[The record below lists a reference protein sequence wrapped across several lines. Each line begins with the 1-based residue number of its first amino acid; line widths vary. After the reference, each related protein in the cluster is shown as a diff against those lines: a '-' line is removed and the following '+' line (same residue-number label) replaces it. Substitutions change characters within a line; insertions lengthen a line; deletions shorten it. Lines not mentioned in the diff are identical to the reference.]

1 MMAKS
6 SIQDMSLM
14 TFPFLSMRSLRG
26 GIVILVLL
34 EFVVGVISVV
44 DVADDL
50 VLLLL
55 LYTDGGRGSRCL
67 PHMNTTVRMKK

>member
-26 GIVILVLL
+26 GIVIVVLL
-34 EFVVGVISVV
+34 EFVVGVIISVV
-44 DVADDL
+44 DDVDDL
-50 VLLLL
+50 FLM
-55 LYTDGGRGSRCL
+55 LYTDGGRGSRCR
-67 PHMNTTVRMKK
+67 PHMITTVRMKK

>member
-1 MMAKS
+1 MAKS

-44 DVADDL
+44 DDADL
-50 VLLLL
+50 VLM
-55 LYTDGGRGSRCL
+55 LYTDGGRSSRCR

>member
-26 GIVILVLL
+26 GIILVLS
-34 EFVVGVISVV
+34 EFVLVGVISVV
-44 DVADDL
+44 DDADDL
-50 VLLLL
+50 VLAVGA
-55 LYTDGGRGSRCL
+55 DRI
-67 PHMNTTVRMKK
+67 

>member
-26 GIVILVLL
+26 GIIIVVLS
-34 EFVVGVISVV
+34 EFVLVVVISVV
-44 DVADDL
+44 DGADDL
-50 VLLLL
+50 VLLL
-55 LYTDGGRGSRCL
+55 
-67 PHMNTTVRMKK
+67 

>member
-44 DVADDL
+44 DGADDL
-50 VLLLL
+50 VLLL
-55 LYTDGGRGSRCL
+55 
-67 PHMNTTVRMKK
+67 

>member
-26 GIVILVLL
+26 GIIIVVLL
-34 EFVVGVISVV
+34 EFVVGVISIVGG
-44 DVADDL
+44 ADDL
-50 VLLLL
+50 VLLL
-55 LYTDGGRGSRCL
+55 
-67 PHMNTTVRMKK
+67 

>member
-26 GIVILVLL
+26 GIIIVVLL
-34 EFVVGVISVV
+34 EFVVVVISVV
-44 DVADDL
+44 DDVDDL
-50 VLLLL
+50 FLM
-55 LYTDGGRGSRCL
+55 LYTDGGRGSRCR
-67 PHMNTTVRMKK
+67 PHMITTVRMKK